1 MSADDELPRP
11 RKLFALDQNFPDP
24 IVEVLARFQVDAEL
38 VPLRDIDER
47 LADVDDWEVL
57 LALSLHE
64 RPWDGLITTDT
75 SILNQPLELSVL
87 IQTKLTL
94 VAVQE
99 AGHNPVKATGLLFA
113 YLAGICKRTRRDL
126 PQLWT
131 PGARQRDAKE
141 PWDALA
147 RVADHLNV
155 DTRGLFETHRLTRQQ
170 LTVDPLAEG
179 GGSQL
184 RW

>member
-1 MSADDELPRP
+1 MNTDGEPARP

-24 IVEVLARFQVDAEL
+24 IVEVLAGFQVAAEL

-47 LADVDDWEVL
+47 LAEVDDWEVL

-99 AGHNPVKATGLLFA
+99 AGHNPVKASGLLFA
-113 YLAGICKRTRRDL
+113 YLDGICKRTRQDRA
-126 PQLWT
+126 QLWT
-131 PGARQRDAKE
+131 PGARQREAKQ

-147 RVADHLNV
+147 LIADHLNV
-155 DTRGLFETHRLTRQQ
+155 ETNGLFETHRLTPEQ
-170 LTVDPLAEG
+170 LTIDPLREG